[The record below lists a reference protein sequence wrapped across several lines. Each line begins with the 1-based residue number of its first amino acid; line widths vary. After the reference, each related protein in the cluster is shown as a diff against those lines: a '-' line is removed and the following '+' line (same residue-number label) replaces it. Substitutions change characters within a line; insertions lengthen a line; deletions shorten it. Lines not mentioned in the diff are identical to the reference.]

1 MEYRSFE
8 NVPRG
13 RDIVFFDIEAT
24 SLSSYGE
31 IIELAGIRVETDA
44 FNVMEEFEMKLKPQ
58 RIKTADPVALEIAGY
73 NEEVWKKE
81 AVDPKEALQKFVEF
95 AEGNIL
101 AAHNLPMDWMWLQRS
116 LEDVG
121 IDPSYVY
128 SGIDTVGVAWTVF
141 HRKGI
146 QMPLSLGRLADYFN
160 IDRGRAHR
168 ALDDAKTA
176 HKVFVKLL
184 ELDAQKD

>member
-1 MEYRSFE
+1 MQYRYFE

-31 IIELAGIRVETDA
+31 IIEIAGVRVETDN
-44 FNVMEEFEMKLKPQ
+44 FNIMEEFAVKLKPQ

-73 NEEVWKKE
+73 DPDVWKKE
-81 AVDPKEALQKFVEF
+81 AVDPKEGLQKFVEF

-116 LEDVG
+116 LEDVD

-141 HRKGI
+141 HRKKI
-146 QMPLSLGRLADYFN
+146 QMPLSLGRLADYFDV
-160 IDRGRAHR
+160 DRGQAHR

-176 HKVFVKLL
+176 YKVFVKLL
-184 ELDAQKD
+184 ELDAKES